1 MCFPTT
7 SVSIQIIIH
16 WHHHALKPNL
26 HKYLIVTIYIVA
38 GASQRHPP
46 APIIT
51 NRQQSATLAA
61 ICDTCKKSVKENCA
75 RL

>member
-38 GASQRHPP
+38 AASQRHPRIP
-46 APIIT
+46 SSPTGNNLQPLLPSVTLAT
-51 NRQQSATLAA
+51 NR
-61 ICDTCKKSVKENCA
+61 
-75 RL
+75 